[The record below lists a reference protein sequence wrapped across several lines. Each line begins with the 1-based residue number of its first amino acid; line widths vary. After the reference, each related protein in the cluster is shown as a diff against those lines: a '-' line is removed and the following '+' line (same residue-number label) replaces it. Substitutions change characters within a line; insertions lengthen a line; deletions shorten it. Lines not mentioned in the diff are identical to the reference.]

1 LKKIVS
7 VYLGSDALFFRC
19 SILRGEA
26 ISVVGAGDDCAL
38 ASSNPQEALDGKS
51 SGWMVAM
58 GDDGSVSEGWGMEN
72 LTAGIWQVCHRAS
85 NVSSWTSSGLSLRLQ
100 GDVLG
105 VWIDTPYYT
114 DGLHAE
120 YSAGLSGATTSVAFN
135 GTTGRVLPN
144 GQLVTSATPRGI
156 IYVTS
161 IVDDC
166 DEPDII
172 GPDGLS
178 NNLRS
183 KFITAQPQTL
193 DDITLP
199 PSGRVNSFSVFQ
211 FVNVQ
216 LMHVCFKP
224 TGGAQFATTGVTV
237 GRAEVPTE
245 KVSSIY
251 VNSAQYWTHR
261 EPLRS

>member
-1 LKKIVS
+1 
-7 VYLGSDALFFRC
+7 
-19 SILRGEA
+19 
-26 ISVVGAGDDCAL
+26 
-38 ASSNPQEALDGKS
+38 
-51 SGWMVAM
+51 M

-72 LTAGIWQVCHRAS
+72 LTVGIWQVCHRAS

-120 YSAGLSGATTSVAFN
+120 YSAGLSGSATSVAFN

-144 GQLVTSATPRGI
+144 GQLVTSATPGGI

-161 IVDDC
+161 IEDDC
-166 DEPDII
+166 DEPGII

-216 LMHVCFKP
+216 LMQVCFKP

-237 GRAEVPTE
+237 GRAEVPTNL
-245 KVSSIY
+245 VSSIY